1 MLSSMCEYTASKY
14 KQDLYR
20 ALTDGETLYN
30 ILEQTL
36 HNLSPPN
43 SDLRREVSQI
53 LCKQYQRN
61 NDKIVEHFMNIKT
74 MRN

>member
-43 SDLRREVSQI
+43 SDLRRPQVLFSFLFDI
-53 LCKQYQRN
+53 S
-61 NDKIVEHFMNIKT
+61 
-74 MRN
+74 